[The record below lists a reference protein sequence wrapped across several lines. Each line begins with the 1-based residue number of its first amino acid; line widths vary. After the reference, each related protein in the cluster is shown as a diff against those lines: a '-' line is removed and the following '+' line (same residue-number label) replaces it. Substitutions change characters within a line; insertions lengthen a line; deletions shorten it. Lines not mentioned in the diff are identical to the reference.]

1 MDTKKSMVWDKVK
14 DSGQGKTEYNTGSK
28 RDNRKG
34 KGRYDLLPTRGLRR
48 LAIHYENGAVKYGA
62 NNWKKGQP
70 LMESYFSSA
79 LRHAFAWADC
89 KDDEDHIAAA
99 IWNLM
104 AALET
109 EEMIAEGILPE
120 ELDDRWRFEQEYEE
134 DTTADEQYKYF
145 TVSGLTAIS
154 SEDTLEDTFYYDT
167 PVSTHELRVFCSE
180 HNEPFS
186 TCPKCQYGS
195 AVYFTKQ

>member
-1 MDTKKSMVWDKVK
+1 MDMKKSMAWDEVK
-14 DSGQGKTEYNTGSK
+14 DSGQGKTEYTTGSK

-79 LRHAFAWADC
+79 LRHAFAWAEG

-104 AALET
+104 SALET

-120 ELDDRWRFEQEYEE
+120 ELDDRWRHDQELEYKE
-134 DTTADEQYKYF
+134 DTTDAAQGKHT
-145 TVSGLTAIS
+145 TVSGLTATS
-154 SEDTLEDTFYYDT
+154 SEDTFYYDT
-167 PVSTHELRVFCSE
+167 PESTHELRVFCSE
-180 HNEPFS
+180 HKEPFS